1 MTTGFDDDEPDLD
14 PCGFPGPATPF
25 NPTAS
30 STNQPDPQPHPE
42 CPFPHEAAHRPAC
55 PFCGSRRVQTRDLAR
70 RLCAALG
77 ALAGALGGAASTFT
91 GAMTG
96 ALTGAEL
103 GAELGALAGTLS
115 GGPPGAALGLVSGAV
130 IGALVAAAAGC
141 AAGAELGS
149 SIDRRVLQNVRCLD
163 CDHVFSLPD
172 PAADSLS

>member
-1 MTTGFDDDEPDLD
+1 MPR
-14 PCGFPGPATPF
+14 
-25 NPTAS
+25 
-30 STNQPDPQPHPE
+30 PE
-42 CPFPHEAAHRPAC
+42 RPFPHEAAHRPAC

-70 RLCAALG
+70 RVCAALG
-77 ALAGALGGAASTFT
+77 ILAGALGGAAS
-91 GAMTG
+91 

-163 CDHVFSLPD
+163 CGHVFSLPD